1 MSWVRRLRA
10 RLARFIRPVHAP
22 EVRRHLIGQ
31 VPAPLVT
38 SVRLPRPQHP
48 TVNADRRPTL
58 RIVANRHSV
67 PEIARPIVR
76 KREVANG
83 QLVGTVIRRRPPE
96 PSAAVA
102 DEPEQNSGY
111 REQEAG
117 LTTADRPSQK
127 NEKTGKNRR
136 PRRYQG
142 LDRSAPEPRES
153 RRGAPCSGSG
163 EPAPRDRSLPLEVRL
178 RFDRGGFCTI
188 SLIAKR
194 CRGLPEE
201 ITVATQSG
209 ELELSAMQDE
219 WYQDIVPDDVS
230 GILRDGTV
238 WMQRGAVERCTWSL
252 SGRELYVLAARSDIS
267 GFVSQAC
274 LELGR
279 EHAVLC
285 GADIRSRVEQAIRAT
300 DAAPT
305 SVFDESLGAP
315 PGWIVFRGVVPKKPV
330 TPVGEAD
337 IFNALRPLPRIEI
350 SLEGGIRVEYA
361 NWLEGYPPCIRVY
374 GDPEHAAEVRIDG
387 QVAVYGN
394 DGYYRAP
401 GWDSI
406 GSHTVWCSGISKTY
420 SVVPFAGVWDWWDA
434 FAFPVSGGSK
444 GRIGICGPM
453 VRWVSDGPE
462 SCSSLCVPE
471 SNSVVL
477 GRTPGQ
483 IVVAEAVSGVRG
495 ALSIASPPF
504 CAVWALPR
512 DPLHSDKQ
520 LARILLVGEAC
531 PPETRHENPRATAA
545 HHDASLEA
553 WCRLILDASRKR
565 MSTQPDTESVRAL
578 WLEYKRLARRIWR
591 SRK

>member
-1 MSWVRRLRA
+1 MSWISRLRT
-10 RLARFIRPVHAP
+10 RLARFVRPLHVP
-22 EVRRHLIGQ
+22 VVRRRLIGQ
-31 VPAPLVT
+31 VPAPLVMP
-38 SVRLPRPQHP
+38 VQLPRPQHP
-48 TVNADRRPTL
+48 TVKADRLPTL
-58 RIVANRHSV
+58 CIEANRHSV
-67 PEIARPIVR
+67 PEIARLIVR
-76 KREVANG
+76 KLDVANG
-83 QLVGTVIRRRPPE
+83 QLAGTVIRRRPPE
-96 PSAAVA
+96 LSPAVA
-102 DEPEQNSGY
+102 DEPEQNNGY
-111 REQEAG
+111 REREAG
-117 LTTADRPSQK
+117 LATVDRPSQQ
-127 NEKTGKNRR
+127 EESTGKDKR

-142 LDRSAPEPRES
+142 LDRRAPEPRKS
-153 RRGAPCSGSG
+153 RRRSPCSGSG

-194 CRGLPEE
+194 CQGLPED

-238 WMQRGAVERCTWSL
+238 WMQKGAVERCSWSL

-285 GADIRSRVEQAIRAT
+285 SAAIKSCVEQAIKETGAE
-300 DAAPT
+300 PT

-315 PGWIVFRGVVPKKPV
+315 PGWVVFRGVVPGKPV

-337 IFNALRPLPRIEI
+337 IFNALRPLPRIDL
-350 SLEGGIRVEYA
+350 SLERGVRLEGA
-361 NWLEGYPPCIRVY
+361 KWLEGHPPCIRVY
-374 GDPEHAAEVRIDG
+374 GDPEHTAEVRIDG
-387 QVAVYGN
+387 QVAVCGD
-394 DGYYRAP
+394 DGSYRAP

-406 GSHTVWCSGISKTY
+406 GSHTVWCSGISRTY
-420 SVVPFAGVWDWWDA
+420 SVVPFAGAWDWWDA
-434 FAFPVSGGSK
+434 YAFPVGGGSK

-462 SCSSLCVPE
+462 GWSSLCVPE
-471 SNSVVL
+471 SNPVIL
-477 GRTPGQ
+477 GRAPGQ

-495 ALSIASPPF
+495 ALSVASPPF

-531 PPETRHENPRATAA
+531 PPERRLENPRATAA
-545 HHDASLEA
+545 HHDASVEA

>member
-1 MSWVRRLRA
+1 M
-10 RLARFIRPVHAP
+10 
-22 EVRRHLIGQ
+22 
-31 VPAPLVT
+31 
-38 SVRLPRPQHP
+38 
-48 TVNADRRPTL
+48 
-58 RIVANRHSV
+58 
-67 PEIARPIVR
+67 
-76 KREVANG
+76 
-83 QLVGTVIRRRPPE
+83 IRRQPPE

-111 REQEAG
+111 REQETV
-117 LTTADRPSQK
+117 LPTADRPSREK
-127 NEKTGKNRR
+127 EKTGKNRR
-136 PRRYQG
+136 PRTYQG
-142 LDRSAPEPRES
+142 LGRSAPEPQDS
-153 RRGAPCSGSG
+153 KRRAPCSGSG
-163 EPAPRDRSLPLEVRL
+163 KPAPRDRSLPLEVRL

-194 CRGLPEE
+194 CQGLPEE
-201 ITVATQSG
+201 ITVAAQSG

-238 WMQRGAVERCTWSL
+238 WTQKGTVERCSWSL
-252 SGRELYVLAARSDIS
+252 SGRKLYVLAARSDIS

-285 GADIRSRVEQAIRAT
+285 SAEIRSRVEQAIEDT
-300 DAAPT
+300 GAAPA
-305 SVFDESLGAP
+305 SIFDDSLGAP
-315 PGWIVFRGVVPKKPV
+315 PGWVVFRGVVPRKPV

-374 GDPEHAAEVRIDG
+374 GDPEHPAEVRIDG
-387 QVAVYGN
+387 QVAVCGD
-394 DGYYRAP
+394 DGSYRAP
-401 GWDSI
+401 GWDST
-406 GSHTVWCSGISKTY
+406 GSHTVWCSGISRTY
-420 SVVPFAGVWDWWDA
+420 SVVPFAGAWDWWDA
-434 FAFPVSGGSK
+434 YAFPVSSGSK

-471 SNSVVL
+471 SNSVIL
-477 GRTPGQ
+477 GRAPGQ

-504 CAVWALPR
+504 CPVWALPR
-512 DPLHSDKQ
+512 DPLRSDKQ
-520 LARILLVGEAC
+520 LARVLLVGEPR
-531 PPETRHENPRATAA
+531 PPETTRHQNPRATAA
-545 HHDASLEA
+545 HHDVSVED
-553 WCRLILDASRKR
+553 WCRLILDASRKGMR
-565 MSTQPDTESVRAL
+565 TQPDSESVRAL